1 MSILADELRKPQYQD
16 LFDQAAADA
25 VEGIKV

>member
-16 LFDQAAADA
+16 LSDQAAADA
-25 VEGIKV
+25 INGITP